1 MGASALPQERT
12 ETSGLSELYDQNTS
26 DLAEVRAELSAINSK
41 LKALD
46 YGVSSDT
53 ATIQKGLKS
62 LRDQANMSLHY
73 STHIEEIH
81 AVTARLDQQFE
92 QLEARLERIEKRQN
106 RPVTLK
112 KGHGPEWVASE
123 WIFLFIILQLTMTLA
138 LFFR

>member
-1 MGASALPQERT
+1 MGASALPQERAESSNFFDH
-12 ETSGLSELYDQNTS
+12 ETSH
-26 DLAEVRAELSAINSK
+26 LADIKSELSAINSK

-62 LRDQANMSLHY
+62 LKDQTNMTLHY

-81 AVTARLDQQFE
+81 AATVRLDQQFE
-92 QLEARLERIEKRQN
+92 LLEARLERIEKRQN

-123 WIFLFIILQLTMTLA
+123 WIFLFILLQLTMTLA